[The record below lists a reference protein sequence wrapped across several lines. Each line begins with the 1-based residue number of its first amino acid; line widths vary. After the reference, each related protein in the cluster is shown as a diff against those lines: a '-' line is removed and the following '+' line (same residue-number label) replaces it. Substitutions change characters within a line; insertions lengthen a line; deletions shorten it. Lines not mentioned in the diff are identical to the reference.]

1 MSTFERVAWRRGQG
15 APIAS
20 LAVLSLGA
28 LDFGLEASIVLPALP
43 VLARHYHASLVGIGW
58 FAVAFQVIAVAAVPL
73 LGRLGD
79 VVGKRHVLLWA
90 LMAFAAGSLVCAIT
104 HSIGLA
110 IAGRAIQGFGAAVA
124 PLGLALAR
132 DTLPQARL
140 PRAIGVLVGAAT
152 FGGAVGFLLSGLLV
166 DQFSSAALFWF
177 LFAFAVLLLALTFA
191 WVQESPERAAGYV
204 DLAGAL
210 LASAGL
216 GALLLAISQGNDW
229 GWASGRI
236 IGLFIA
242 AAVLLALFAAV
253 EARVSKPLLDL
264 SLLAR
269 RPNGAADLCALL
281 FGFAFFLSV
290 YVVPQIAA
298 RPKASGY
305 GLALSTTKIGLLLTP
320 ACIVGA
326 GAGWAAGRLVD
337 RVGPRALVSVGSAV
351 GVAAYLS
358 LALEHGSAAAL
369 AAGTAGTGVSWGVIL
384 TGVYAV
390 VMRNVGA
397 HTSGVAAGVIVA
409 TRITGTAVGAQAT
422 FAVIAAAGVVGS
434 FPAEAGFTRA
444 FVMAATG
451 AGATLVAAAFLP
463 GRRRNASTP
472 ATAHFAAR

>member
-1 MSTFERVAWRRGQG
+1 MSTISRVAWRRGQV

-20 LAVLSLGA
+20 VVVLSLGA

-43 VLARHYHASLVGIGW
+43 ALARHYHGSLVGIGW
-58 FAVAFQVIAVAAVPL
+58 FAVAFQVVAVAAVPL

-79 VVGKRHVLLWA
+79 VVGKRPVLLWA
-90 LMAFAAGSLVCAIT
+90 LMAFAGGSLLCAIT

-124 PLGLALAR
+124 PLGLAIAR
-132 DTLPQARL
+132 DTLPRARL

-152 FGGAVGFLLSGLLV
+152 FSGAIGFLLSGLLV

-177 LFAFAVLLLALTFA
+177 LFAFAVFVLALTFA
-191 WVQESPERAAGYV
+191 YVQESPERATGYV

-210 LASAGL
+210 LASTGL
-216 GALLLAISQGNDW
+216 GALLLAISEGNNW
-229 GWASGRI
+229 GWSSGRI
-236 IGLFIA
+236 VGLFIA

-269 RPNGAADLCALL
+269 RPNGNANLCALL
-281 FGFAFFLSV
+281 FGFAFFLSA

-298 RPKASGY
+298 RPEASGY
-305 GLALSTTKIGLLLTP
+305 GLGFSTTKIGLLLTP
-320 ACIVGA
+320 ACIVGG

-337 RVGPRALVSVGSAV
+337 RLGPRALVSVGSAL
-351 GVAAYLS
+351 GVVAYLS

-369 AAGTAGTGVSWGVIL
+369 AGGTAGTGVSWGLIL
-384 TGVYAV
+384 TGIYAV
-390 VMRNVGA
+390 VMRSVA
-397 HTSGVAAGVIVA
+397 ADTSGVAAAVIAA
-409 TRITGTAVGAQAT
+409 TRITGTAVGAQAA
-422 FAVIAAAGVVGS
+422 FAVIAASGAVGA
-434 FPAEAGFTRA
+434 FPADAGFTRA
-444 FVMAATG
+444 FVMAAIG

-463 GRRRNASTP
+463 GRRRSFSTP
-472 ATAHFAAR
+472 AKSQFAER